1 MQHTHDGLFADNISI
16 TIRRKKVV
24 RNVSLEVHPGEVVGI
39 LGPNGAGKT
48 TCFHLLSGLR
58 LSETGTIFLN
68 GHDVTRLP
76 LYRRSH
82 LGLGFL
88 PQERSVFRG
97 MSVEDNIR
105 SIIEIHV
112 TNRMARATQLE
123 NILSEFGLLEV
134 RKAQADTLSGGQ
146 SRRVEIARCIACNPK
161 IVLLD
166 EPFAGLD
173 PIIMSNFQKIVRYLK
188 DRGLGVLITDH
199 NILETMKLVDRT
211 YILINGEIVIAG
223 TPEEV
228 KQDDFVRESYLGE
241 TYV

>member
-48 TCFHLLSGLR
+48 TCFHLISGLR

>member
-1 MQHTHDGLFADNISI
+1 MQKSQDGLFADNLSI
-16 TIRRKKVV
+16 TIRKKRVV

-48 TCFHLLSGLR
+48 TCFHLISGLR
-58 LSETGTIFLN
+58 LSESGTIFLN

-97 MSVEDNIR
+97 MSVEANIAA
-105 SIIEIHV
+105 ILEIHV
-112 TNRMARATQLE
+112 KDRAERANRLEEILREFSLQEIRKARAD
-123 NILSEFGLLEV
+123 
-134 RKAQADTLSGGQ
+134 ALSGGQ
-146 SRRVEIARCIACNPK
+146 CRRVEIARCIACNPR

-173 PIIMSNFQKIVRYLK
+173 PIIMTNFQKIVRYLK
-188 DRGLGVLITDH
+188 ERGLGVLITDH

-211 YILINGEIVIAG
+211 YILFDGEIVIAG

-228 KQDDFVRESYLGE
+228 KQDAFVRESYLGD
-241 TYV
+241 TYA

>member
-1 MQHTHDGLFADNISI
+1 MRNSRDGLFADDISI
-16 TIRRKKVV
+16 TIRRKRVV

-48 TCFHLLSGLR
+48 TCFHLISGLR

-68 GHDVTRLP
+68 GRDVTRLP
-76 LYRRSH
+76 LYRRSQ

-97 MSVEDNIR
+97 MSVEGNIAAILQIHIKTR
-105 SIIEIHV
+105 AERATRLEEILQEFDLQDIRH
-112 TNRMARATQLE
+112 ARAD
-123 NILSEFGLLEV
+123 
-134 RKAQADTLSGGQ
+134 ALSGGQ

-161 IVLLD
+161 IILLD

-173 PIIMSNFQKIVRYLK
+173 PIIMARFQTIVRYLK

-199 NILETMKLVDRT
+199 NILETMRLVDRT
-211 YILINGEIVIAG
+211 YILFDGEIVIAG
-223 TPEEV
+223 TPEEI
-228 KQDDFVRESYLGE
+228 KQDKFVRDSYLGD
-241 TYV
+241 TYA